1 MSTNSGREGTCERC
15 DHPKDGHARKSESKC
30 KNKAC
35 GKQWEICQGGVHGE
49 VQDNLR
55 RICYKPCNCKE
66 KYYPDKVKFALPL
79 APHEYKIGHP
89 GYRALS
95 QEEEEDDEEEV
106 LCRLNISPQLLALSK
121 QPISPSSESSEDP
134 LSCSERTM
142 GEMPG
147 IADGMAQMKIASTLP
162 TASAYGP
169 VSTSSYS
176 QPVGYTSANSLSYG
190 SKASAP
196 NPTDTLAT
204 TSTSTPAQAA
214 RKVDITSYKVKN
226 DMCWAFKLD
235 GKMITSWADK
245 WVEMTLNEVP
255 IMLYKDHNVYFY
267 KASKK

>member
-1 MSTNSGREGTCERC
+1 MQLYNIDSFCCSIFTRSSPHRNLNPTCSSRQSTYQASYINRLLAVVSYFSHCKMSTNSGREGTCERC

-106 LCRLNISPQLLALSK
+106 LCRFI
-121 QPISPSSESSEDP
+121 
-134 LSCSERTM
+134 
-142 GEMPG
+142 
-147 IADGMAQMKIASTLP
+147 KITDRRP
-162 TASAYGP
+162 THDY
-169 VSTSSYS
+169 
-176 QPVGYTSANSLSYG
+176 
-190 SKASAP
+190 
-196 NPTDTLAT
+196 
-204 TSTSTPAQAA
+204 
-214 RKVDITSYKVKN
+214 
-226 DMCWAFKLD
+226 
-235 GKMITSWADK
+235 
-245 WVEMTLNEVP
+245 
-255 IMLYKDHNVYFY
+255 
-267 KASKK
+267 

>member
-1 MSTNSGREGTCERC
+1 M
-15 DHPKDGHARKSESKC
+15 
-30 KNKAC
+30 
-35 GKQWEICQGGVHGE
+35 GKTVYH
-49 VQDNLR
+49 
-55 RICYKPCNCKE
+55 
-66 KYYPDKVKFALPL
+66 PDKAKSALPL

-95 QEEEEDDEEEV
+95 QEEEEI
-106 LCRLNISPQLLALSK
+106 LSPSPQAKDKPSGPSKTSSNKTSKKPSSKSKSSSLSK

-147 IADGMAQMKIASTLP
+147 IADGMAQMKIAPTLP

-176 QPVGYTSANSLSYG
+176 QAVSYTSANSLSYG

-204 TSTSTPAQAA
+204 TSTSTPIQAA

-226 DMCWAFKLD
+226 DMCWAFELD
-235 GKMITSWADK
+235 GEMITSWADE
-245 WVEMTLNEVP
+245 WVEGMTKNKVP
-255 IMLYKDHNVYFY
+255 IMRYKERNVYFY
-267 KASKK
+267 KTPKK